1 MRKQLFLILCTCY
14 SLCSLAQI
22 KVSINVLDSFSQE
35 PLAYA
40 SIFIGKKSALTD
52 DFGSVVLKL
61 NAESLPDTLFISMV
75 GYNSAKV
82 LILKQSKEYNIK
94 LIRKDFQ
101 LNEVSITGY
110 TNKDLINK
118 FLKSYKNTALSNK
131 SFAAYL
137 NTYTTK
143 NITEPIENI
152 MGYYNFN
159 FAAGKLNSIVLK
171 GGEVIFPNEEFNK
184 NFLSIGI
191 SKLFILLNPYGY
203 YSTAQ
208 FVAPY
213 KMPFKKLIDSYTFS
227 YNKLENSVLKI
238 NFVSKNSLVE
248 GYTVIDLKNMTLIE
262 VFTSWKFIEDY
273 PLVSINKNASIS
285 DTMTIS
291 SNTFYHNS
299 KFRNQLLRFDF
310 VYNGEKMKTRSI
322 SNFLDSSLYSIPV
335 NFIEY
340 NNDYL
345 NILSRPNQST
355 YSTNIY
361 STTIGSGKLD
371 SIFNI
376 GVEDASLI
384 NALTLNNDMLSDLT
398 GISFYN
404 DDWRL
409 NWTNIGKGMP
419 DKQLDTRITTLI
431 YVDKVK
437 INDTIKYIVEPIFDY
452 AGTTY
457 GYERD
462 SKAAS
467 YISNYFHLTKIQS
480 NYLLNELCQ
489 SQIDWN
495 DNEKFISVIR
505 KHESLLK
512 KRLWKYKFE
521 TNGGNNDYE
530 MSKWNNII
538 YTELGD
544 NH

>member
-1 MRKQLFLILCTCY
+1 MKKHLLLILCICY
-14 SLCSLAQI
+14 GLCSLAQT
-22 KVSINVLDSFSQE
+22 KVTINVLDSLSKE

-52 DFGSVVLKL
+52 DFGSVALSL
-61 NAESLPDTLFISMV
+61 SAESLPDTLFISMV

-82 LILKQSKEYNIK
+82 LILNQSKDYNIK
-94 LIRKDFQ
+94 LIRKEFQ

-118 FLKSYKNTALSNK
+118 FLLSYKNTALINK
-131 SFAAYL
+131 SFAAYV

-143 NITEPIENI
+143 NINEPIENI
-152 MGYYNFN
+152 KGYYNFN
-159 FAAGKLNSIVLK
+159 YAAGKLNSIELK

-191 SKLFILLNPYGY
+191 SKLYILLNPYGT
-203 YSTAQ
+203 YSTVH

-213 KMPFKKLIDSYTFS
+213 RMPYKKLIETYTFS
-227 YNKLENSVLKI
+227 YNKLENNILKI
-238 NFVSKNSLVE
+238 NFLSKNALVQ

-262 VFTSWKFIEDY
+262 VFTTWKFTRDY
-273 PLVSINKNASIS
+273 PLISINKNVSIS

-299 KFRNQLLRFDF
+299 KFRNQLLLFDF

-322 SNFLDSSLYSIPV
+322 SSYLDSSLHSIPI
-335 NFIEY
+335 NYIEY

-345 NILSRPNQST
+345 NILSRPNQSK

-376 GVEDASLI
+376 GVEDASLV
-384 NALTLNNDMLSDLT
+384 NALTLNNDMLTDLT
-398 GISFYN
+398 GISFYK

-409 NWTNIGKGMP
+409 NWANIGNGLPGK
-419 DKQLDTRITTLI
+419 KLDTRIATLI

-457 GYERD
+457 DYERD

-480 NYLLNELCQ
+480 NHLLNELTQ
-489 SQIDWN
+489 SQISWN

-505 KHESLLK
+505 THEKLLK

-530 MSKWNNII
+530 MSLWNNII

-544 NH
+544 NY